1 MFRQRNDASRS
12 RFLERT
18 GEGAT
23 VYSSTPFEV
32 SAMST
37 LSPLFQPLEAGPL
50 SLRSRIA
57 MAPMTRSRAPGNIP
71 NALMREY
78 YGQRAGAGLQITE
91 GVAPAP
97 EGLGYARIPGLFNV
111 AQARAWGEIAQAVHE
126 RGGKLVVQLMHTGRI
141 GHELNL
147 PAGAGPLLAPS
158 AIAAAGQM
166 WTDAQG
172 MQAHPLPKA
181 MDAQELERVKGA
193 FVRAAEFAVAAG
205 VDGVELH
212 AANGYLLAQFLNP
225 KSNQR
230 KDAYGG
236 SAPNRRRFVLEV
248 VDAVAAAIGRE
259 RVGIRLSPF
268 NPFNDLE
275 ANYPNEEVE
284 LLELVRELDAR
295 RLGYLHLI
303 ATPGAVPDATVDA
316 VRAAYAG
323 HLMLAGDFDRERAD
337 AALSAGRA
345 DIIAFG
351 RPFIANPDLPRRLR
365 ERLPL
370 AAFDANTLYT
380 PGAQGY
386 ADYADY
392 EALDA
397 VAA

>member
-1 MFRQRNDASRS
+1 
-12 RFLERT
+12 
-18 GEGAT
+18 
-23 VYSSTPFEV
+23 
-32 SAMST
+32 MS
-37 LSPLFQPLEAGPL
+37 LSPLFQPLDAGPL

-57 MAPMTRSRAPGNIP
+57 MAPMTRSRAPGNVP
-71 NALMREY
+71 NALMRDY
-78 YGQRAGAGLQITE
+78 YAQRAGAGLQITE

-111 AQARAWGEIAQAVHE
+111 AQARAWGEIAQAVHA

-141 GHELNL
+141 GHALNL
-147 PAGAGPLLAPS
+147 PAGATGLLAPS

-172 MQAHPLPKA
+172 MQPHPVPKA
-181 MDAQELERVKGA
+181 MDAPDFAQVKAA

-230 KDAYGG
+230 TDAYGG
-236 SAPNRRRFVLEV
+236 SAANRRRFVLEV

-268 NPFNDLE
+268 NAFNDLE
-275 ANYPNEEVE
+275 ANFAGEEAE
-284 LLELVRELDAR
+284 LLELVRELSAR

-303 ATPGAVPDATVDA
+303 ATPGAVPEATVDA
-316 VRAAYAG
+316 VRAAYSG
-323 HLMLAGDFDRERAD
+323 VLMLAGDFDRDRAE
-337 AALSAGRA
+337 AALAAGRA
-345 DIIAFG
+345 DLIAFG

-370 AAFDANTLYT
+370 AAFDATTLYT

-386 ADYADY
+386 ADYPLYDAPS
-392 EALDA
+392 A

>member
-1 MFRQRNDASRS
+1 M
-12 RFLERT
+12 
-18 GEGAT
+18 
-23 VYSSTPFEV
+23 ST
-32 SAMST
+32 ST

-57 MAPMTRSRAPGNIP
+57 MAPMTRSRAPGNVP

-78 YGQRAGAGLQITE
+78 YRQRASAGLQVTE

-97 EGLGYARIPGLFNV
+97 EGLGYARIPGLFNL
-111 AQARAWGEIAQAVHE
+111 AQARAWGEIAQAVHAH
-126 RGGKLVVQLMHTGRI
+126 GGKLAVQLMHTGRI

-147 PAGAGPLLAPS
+147 PEGAGPLLAPS

-166 WTDAQG
+166 WTDASG
-172 MQAHPLPKA
+172 MQPHPVPRA
-181 MDAQELERVKGA
+181 MDAHDLERVKAA

-225 KSNQR
+225 KSNR
-230 KDAYGG
+230 REDAYGG
-236 SAPNRRRFVLEV
+236 NGQNRRRFVLDV

-259 RVGIRLSPF
+259 RVAIRLSPF
-268 NPFNDLE
+268 NSFNDLE
-275 ANYPNEEVE
+275 ANFPGEEAE
-284 LLELVRELDAR
+284 LVELVRELSAR

-303 ATPGAVPDATVDA
+303 ATPGAVPDTTVDA

-323 HLMLAGDFDRERAD
+323 RLMLAGDFDRERAE

-345 DIIAFG
+345 DLIAFG

-370 AAFDANTLYT
+370 AAFDASTLYT
-380 PGAQGY
+380 PGEQGY
-386 ADYADY
+386 SDY
-392 EALDA
+392 EAYDA
-397 VAA
+397 VNSAAA